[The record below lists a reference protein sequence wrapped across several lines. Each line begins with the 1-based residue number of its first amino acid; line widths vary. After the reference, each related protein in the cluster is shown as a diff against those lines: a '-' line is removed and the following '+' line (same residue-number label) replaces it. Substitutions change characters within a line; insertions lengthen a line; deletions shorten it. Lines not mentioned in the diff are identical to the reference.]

1 MAFIRKI
8 RKNGAIYLA
17 EVENKRVNGKVV
29 QKHIRYV
36 GKEVDGQ
43 TILSSSISDVA
54 VDKVKLYGPL
64 IALNHIAEE
73 LNLHNLLGDFSSE
86 ILSLVFAHCI
96 DYKSVNEMSRWF
108 ERTDLNFI
116 LNLENVT
123 EDRLLKSLDSLEQ
136 LDRDDLQRQ
145 IFSIAKKKFKLKTKG
160 LVYDVT
166 NTYFYGKK
174 CLLAKQ
180 GKSKERIKGRPL
192 IQIGLGVTKDHGVP
206 VFHQIHNGNIH
217 DSRIFQDAV
226 TELQSQGFEESIAVY
241 DRGISSSKN
250 TNDLQKLD
258 WKVLCGLSLNQNLK
272 RKLDDLIKD
281 EDLLQYENRVKLK
294 STIFYATEED
304 YCMGETSGRLIFCF
318 NEQIRKN
325 LRESRYDEID
335 YARELLGKKKTI
347 KQSMDKFFDSTGT
360 LNNDELKE
368 AELYDGY
375 SCLFTNCEADS
386 IEEIIKMYFEKDVVE
401 KAFRSIKGVIKVR
414 PVRHWLYNRVIAHV
428 FICYLAYLILSILK
442 IKLEKKKI
450 NISPT
455 EALKE
460 LDSLYKVY
468 LRDPEKGFKVARVV
482 AMSKNQEKIMKAVD
496 KNLLKLM

>member
-8 RKNGAIYLA
+8 KKNGATYLA
-17 EVENKRVNGKVV
+17 EVESKRVNGKVV
-29 QKHIRYV
+29 QKHIRYI

-43 TILSSSISDVA
+43 TILSSSISDLA

-73 LNLHNLLGDFSSE
+73 LDLHNLLGDFSSE

-96 DYKSVNEMSRWF
+96 DYKSINEMSRWF

-116 LNLENVT
+116 LGLENVT

-145 IFSIAKKKFKLKTKG
+145 IFAIAKKKFNLKTKG

-180 GKSKERIKGRPL
+180 GKIKERIKVRPL

-206 VFHQIHNGNIH
+206 VFHQIHNGNVH

-226 TELQSQGFEESIAVY
+226 TELQSQGFEENIAVY

-272 RKLDDLIKD
+272 RKLDDLIKN
-281 EDLLQYENRVKLK
+281 EDLLQYGNRVKLK
-294 STIFYATEED
+294 SSIFYAVEEK
-304 YCMGETSGRLIFCF
+304 YCMGDTSGRLIFCF

-335 YARELLGKKKTI
+335 YARELLLEKKTI
-347 KQSMDKFFDSTGT
+347 KQSMDKFFDSAGT
-360 LNNDELKE
+360 LNNNELKK

-375 SCLFTNCEADS
+375 SCLFTNCYTGS
-386 IEEIIKMYFEKDVVE
+386 IEEIIKMYFDKDVVE

-442 IKLEKKKI
+442 IMLEKKKI

-468 LRDPEKGFKVARVV
+468 LHDNEKGFQVARVV
-482 AMSKNQEKIMKAVD
+482 AMSKNQEKIMGAVGKD
-496 KNLLKLM
+496 LLKLV